1 MLKERAKLVDDKG
14 TVDAAAVSK
23 SNKHVVVVV
32 DDPDAPSALVRR
44 IAARDG
50 VTVIAYRHGDG
61 PDRDYVAHPRELLLR
76 VDRKGH
82 SADAA
87 AQMDH
92 WHNFRWQVFCA
103 EPDTLDTQIVRHL
116 ARQLSKWDSAPIGR
130 QDAESAAAQ
139 TMLSLLGITNA
150 ANLDVN
156 ALWKPRMLPVGTGE
170 PVDLEPL
177 LKVPIGLQPSGAP
190 LIVDLKDEADGGNGP
205 HGLMIGMTGSG
216 KSTTLATLVEGLFIQ
231 HSPDVVQAILT
242 DFKDGAGFDAFVDYP
257 HVGAVITNMEEK
269 RSLVERF
276 GDTLLG
282 LLDQRGRIFHEAGNQ
297 IKGAAFQSLLEYNE
311 ARATPAG
318 AHLPPVPF
326 MFVVVDEFSLL
337 LKDHPDMADV
347 FDTVTRKGRSQG
359 VFFLFASQTL
369 DEGVI
374 KRIPD
379 NTQYRIGLKVAS
391 ESISRRVIGN
401 ADAYHIPD
409 GKNVKGTGYF
419 VRAPGAEP
427 VKYRGFMLPSRYEP
441 PTTVNRRVIS
451 ANPRARL
458 FTAGRVEPD
467 ADTVI
472 EEEIAAESVI
482 EGPPRSLVLTV
493 GPQLSAAYGK
503 RPPQLWSPPLDDPI
517 PLDDILRQARDRA
530 AACGRTLVAA
540 RRDRPAPPAQPRT
553 AQLQPRRRQRVPDG
567 HAQRRGLVSGAD
579 IHPVRSGAVCPE

>member
-1 MLKERAKLVDDKG
+1 MKP
-14 TVDAAAVSK
+14 AAVK
-23 SNKHVVVVV
+23 
-32 DDPDAPSALVRR
+32 
-44 IAARDG
+44 
-50 VTVIAYRHGDG
+50 
-61 PDRDYVAHPRELLLR
+61 
-76 VDRKGH
+76 
-82 SADAA
+82 
-87 AQMDH
+87 
-92 WHNFRWQVFCA
+92 
-103 EPDTLDTQIVRHL
+103 
-116 ARQLSKWDSAPIGR
+116 
-130 QDAESAAAQ
+130 
-139 TMLSLLGITNA
+139 
-150 ANLDVN
+150 
-156 ALWKPRMLPVGTGE
+156 
-170 PVDLEPL
+170 
-177 LKVPIGLQPSGAP
+177 GAP
-190 LIVDLKDEADGGNGP
+190 
-205 HGLMIGMTGSG
+205 
-216 KSTTLATLVEGLFIQ
+216 
-231 HSPDVVQAILT
+231 
-242 DFKDGAGFDAFVDYP
+242 
-257 HVGAVITNMEEK
+257 
-269 RSLVERF
+269 
-276 GDTLLG
+276 
-282 LLDQRGRIFHEAGNQ
+282 
-297 IKGAAFQSLLEYNE
+297 FQSLLEYNE
-311 ARATPAG
+311 ARAAPG

-326 MFVVVDEFSLL
+326 MFVVVDEFSC

-458 FTAGRVEPD
+458 FAAGRVEPD

-517 PLDDILRQARDRA
+517 PLDDILRQAETAPRRTNAPWWPLGEIDRPRQLSHGLLSYSLDDGNVSLMGMRKDEASSVVQTFILSA
-530 AACGRTLVAA
+530 AARYAPSEIGFYVLSYGGPALAA
-540 RRDRPAPPAQPRT
+540 VRDLPHVGAWAGGT
-553 AQLQPRRRQRVPDG
+553 AAAQLAVLGTWNWWLMRRRRIFQQNNTVAGGVAPETPRRRSRPRDSYPRHLRDHRRVG
-567 HAQRRGLVSGAD
+567 GLHRGQHLALS
-579 IHPVRSGAVCPE
+579 PRTLR

>member
-1 MLKERAKLVDDKG
+1 M
-14 TVDAAAVSK
+14 
-23 SNKHVVVVV
+23 
-32 DDPDAPSALVRR
+32 
-44 IAARDG
+44 
-50 VTVIAYRHGDG
+50 
-61 PDRDYVAHPRELLLR
+61 
-76 VDRKGH
+76 
-82 SADAA
+82 
-87 AQMDH
+87 
-92 WHNFRWQVFCA
+92 
-103 EPDTLDTQIVRHL
+103 VRHL

-150 ANLDVN
+150 AKLDVN

-242 DFKDGAGFDAFVDYP
+242 DFKDGAGFGAFVDYP

-517 PLDDILRQARDRA
+517 PLDDILRQAQEAPRRTSAPWWPLGEIDRPRQLSHGLLSYSLDDGNVSLMGMRKDEASSVVQTFILA
-530 AACGRTLVAA
+530 AAARYAPSEIGFYVLSYGGPALAAVRDLPHVGAIGGKDRKELNSAHLRGFGGGADAPAADLRAEQHPIPGRVA
-540 RRDRPAPPAQPRT
+540 PEAP
-553 AQLQPRRRQRVPDG
+553 
-567 HAQRRGLVSGAD
+567 QRRERASTTD
-579 IHPVRSGAVCPE
+579 TPPTSS